1 MTDITPMIDN
11 SGNEYDIPT
20 KELEQFKADMGT
32 GVQRQYLYRTED
44 GQDFAIPE
52 SESKAFLNDFPNAR
66 PVRRIQLL
74 GGDTE
79 DIPSNEMSKF
89 FQRYETDDRYKH
101 DREYDAA
108 VKEGEEARKEYA
120 ARKKAAIDAGARL
133 YELEVKNQWM
143 DDTIEFIKGVGRTFV
158 NPEQEY
164 RDVFG
169 DDHIATRMIASGN
182 DAANAIVAGVMKI
195 PYDIQKVLGFVA
207 GGRNTSVGNWLID
220 DAQRTENWIDS
231 KLPQNSKAKYMS
243 ESEAEIGNTIQN
255 MTSTLFNFTLTAG
268 VGGAVGASTKAAGG
282 AVAGQR
288 AANATIVAMD
298 SSDAYIDTY
307 DRAIAR
313 GAEPKEADALA
324 NQAFIWNAI
333 MEGTLINGGLN
344 PMLKS
349 AEGLAATPTI
359 DLTKHTFSGI
369 TRGLTVGTLRNYAVK
384 TTGHV
389 LSTAAIMGVDKAG
402 KESIR
407 QVAEGESVD
416 FEKMAEAGK
425 SGLVEGGIM
434 GGVFGSASGLT
445 AAGEFRACHKA
456 MKKRFGDMMIRNV
469 ETAKGREM
477 MAAVNPK
484 GTYDFLKARENGGVP
499 SRKQADRMILP
510 DTLSGKQRAE
520 IADKFLKDGI
530 TPEKI
535 KADMFDR
542 IPKAKPVE
550 PEAKTPMKAIP
561 PPKTAPETPAEQ
573 PVAPTEPPKAAES
586 TAGSAVVTSE
596 AAGVSKTTPGAKTP
610 SEGVLERSTQAAV
623 QQKSATPPAEPP
635 VEGAKTPAEPPVVA
649 ENATQITENGK
660 ESPAPAGEN
669 APEQPVSAA
678 PETAPE
684 APAPKSAVEAPTS
697 APAETQSMTPPE
709 PAKAATDA
717 PVKADGA
724 STAKDAPQSAV
735 EPATPP
741 EKAPEAPQSAPET
754 ATAPETTPATA
765 PDTDFSVTPQN
776 TGKTVTEQKTA
787 SIARLDGLMQTA
799 GELARKRKEA
809 NDTRNREALKQ
820 TAGLS
825 DERAK
830 LREEIATLNSEFT
843 QSRKSIPPEQMDAA
857 VKKYNNAVAKRNKRI
872 QEIENEI
879 AKIHNEATDNS
890 PLGETTVDLGAGA
903 RISLEMSEPTIKKV
917 RAAIGK
923 SMSSL
928 RIEKKPTVEKVEK
941 AMSSIAA
948 KLDPNESRTR
958 RISIVHREDGVMVAT
973 DGRMAF
979 TYADDSIK
987 GDNVIDYPNWRMVI
1001 PEDRA
1006 LTQSPLK
1013 IDLAHLHEKASR
1025 AAVCSLGNDEML
1037 ERMPYMIVRPNGKKG
1052 ATVDFIGHGGDGKAI
1067 FSTTDNPTGA
1077 IRVATVNPEFL
1088 LKTVKAAAAA
1098 GEKEL
1103 TLKWENSQRPIVLAG
1118 EKCKAVIM
1126 PLRNDKAVDY
1136 DKPIETVLGLDR
1148 LYGKALPAKPAAKA
1162 SAPVVK
1168 APETAST
1175 SAPVK
1180 SKRDL
1185 KTIERDK
1192 LTHDDKV
1199 DIATE
1204 IIAAQVRKNDPRNT
1218 LPDERYRNGAEQL
1231 VNMIEKKNADG
1242 LRERFNGL
1250 NKGSV
1255 KAFEVITGIKMPSTQ
1270 KGQHEI
1276 VDRFCGIS
1284 PEQRAK
1290 IEADRKAEY
1299 EARVEAERRADA
1311 LAEGERIMKDTRVRM
1326 LDGRVVTAQKL
1337 LEDGWNVKKI
1347 KRGATTNLHV
1357 VSPEDGG
1364 FVKVSGKAFEY
1375 AEDFIAKREEAK
1387 AKEDFDHDSIV
1398 LSGDEVRKT
1407 MPGYNRLDWRTHV
1420 DKTGYVAPRM
1430 EGHFQHL
1437 LKTRKGK
1444 GNGSVAFLAGGNGSG
1459 KSTATENLVNNFDFI
1474 VDSTLGNL
1482 EVARKQI
1489 NAILDNGQKPSIF
1502 YVYRD
1507 PVEALNGVIGRAENG
1522 GHMVSPLSFAN
1533 SHVKARENVG
1543 LLAKEFGDKINV
1555 TIIDNSKPD
1564 KPFISL
1570 EELEKKEKIGHEQ
1583 LRKQAAE
1590 RIAEAEARTGLGGRG
1605 TGAAG
1610 AVEGGSQKA
1619 VAGGEVTAEKSF
1631 LPGGVI
1637 EARRVLESDNGKPP
1651 DGWRFL
1657 ASSEGNYAVKLPDE
1671 KTLRDY
1677 IEKNYGAIEGE
1688 VEASVKAGGELYNV
1702 NEILLKMAGA
1712 KSEVLPMSR
1721 IVAETQKS
1729 DSITP
1734 HKKLATYRDYAKSVV
1749 MREDV
1754 TIHDI
1759 QKALWDVPAEIGGHH
1774 EADVFFERLKKMV
1787 TKEFRAD
1794 KFAQE
1799 LNAQY
1804 GKTKNSAEQQALR
1817 SQFNEHYE
1825 KFFQNFLDNR
1835 KADIIKAFDEMDLKP
1850 GETVAGMAKREAGV
1864 PQETIGDIAA
1874 GLADDVDAAIAAEE
1888 SGADASAVAHAPA
1901 KPSGTAESPRGRG
1914 TGMLSQADPVSHGA
1928 GTGKRKIVTPQTFLR
1943 RARELFPNVAFRQ
1956 KGTVRMKS
1964 WAAGH
1969 FEPYYRLIRSRD
1981 MNSIGT
1987 VAHELGHDIEYLT
2000 RYDVLRL
2007 PAVKR
2012 DLSDLGHHLYG
2023 NGPKPPSY
2031 IGEGFAEY
2039 VRGYIC
2045 NAPNLSTVAPDL
2057 DAWFNGPFKTKHP
2070 GIVKKLD
2077 ELRDMVQTMKEQSAA
2092 ETVGGFMRP
2101 STESISRAW
2110 KKTLDFFSGENWN
2123 DSASVILRGMKKSGI
2138 ADIFRWQDDFKRL
2151 EASKDLLERRMLAD
2165 MISDKVES
2173 NPYIFATITRGTAS
2187 QRVMDMA
2194 RYGTTNLLGNKKTGE
2209 SLKEIFADF
2218 SVSER
2223 EAWKKYAIAK
2233 HGIANY
2239 FDKQLDFGLSRE
2251 VLEDVVKQYES
2262 PKFEQALHRYTDYSH
2277 RILHL
2282 GVESGLISQETYDKI
2297 VNDHPIYV
2305 RITRR
2310 YADDG
2315 AHTRQSGQAINRRT
2329 GGFDHILDPIDAA
2342 LMDQEKFLRAC
2353 FQAKTLQLIIS
2364 AGERA
2369 ATQNVLSAR
2378 RNGGPAT
2385 TNTNPVDP
2393 AHNAVGAYW
2402 PVEVPNAQEA
2412 VKFSAAKLQ
2421 KELTQAAKDYSGRTG
2436 DDPIPLQEF
2445 IDDLATT
2452 KDAQGRVAQLTIF
2465 RDKPSYGKHNLVSVH
2480 VDGKLRTF
2488 ELPDMKWANML
2499 TDVYDKSDFN
2509 FLEKMFGLATAGI
2522 RLGATTVNPGFAVRN
2537 GIRDSLHSAVMSE
2550 TGAISGVSSLYG
2562 MGQQLL
2568 GSEAAQLFR
2577 AMGGHMSDLVGIT
2590 KEQKWNHGGKVAL
2603 AQNPLQTIGS
2613 YSTLDWALMK
2623 PVIKAFSDVLSVP
2636 ELGPRINEMSAVMAK
2651 CRKAGL
2657 SENACAI
2664 LAMSHAKDISIDFQR
2679 AGRFMKHINHFI
2691 PFSNAMWRGT
2701 EQTIRNF
2708 GILPAL
2714 PHQFEDDRVKRGAKT
2729 AARGLGFITTWAVLL
2744 AMLEMSGDE
2753 KDKRKAFERSKEEK
2767 WNYAY
2772 VGDWRIPLPFEVGH
2786 IFGALPKAAIY
2797 EMNGDKGAIKECL
2810 ETFGQSLP
2818 LKYANPDTAIG
2829 SISMLTPWIGL
2840 LSNRDYRDRPIVP
2853 EHIMENAEKQDWYT
2867 QYTSELSKKIGAA
2880 VGVSPAQL
2888 EYLLDSYTGGL
2899 YRRVALM
2906 AENVGDVSRLQ
2917 EGRGFSMLD
2926 TLRARPQANRLIED
2940 FYKFGVE
2947 GKRKFGSGNI
2957 TLEEY
2962 GKLSAQN
2969 PVKKR
2974 LTEKFD
2980 EMRATRADKSLPLAE
2995 QDRRV
3000 REISEEA
3007 YEIVRTFNAR
3017 DDYRKRGI
3025 ASAADA
3031 LTNKEAS
3038 ELDEKKKARLLELLK
3053 GVPKN
3058 EIVNSLI
3065 EYGSE
3070 IVPIKIRGVETY
3082 HQRWSSQNINQRVMR
3097 LLMLLQN

>member
-52 SESKAFLNDFPNAR
+52 NDAKAFLNDFPNAR

-74 GGDTE
+74 GGETE
-79 DIPSNEMSKF
+79 DIPSNEMSQF

-101 DREYDAA
+101 DREYEAA
-108 VKEGEEARKEYA
+108 IKEGEEARKEYA
-120 ARKKAAIDAGARL
+120 ARKKAAIEAGARVR
-133 YELEVKNQWM
+133 ELEEKHQWM
-143 DDTIEFIKGVGRTFV
+143 DDTIEFFKGVGRTFI
-158 NPEQEY
+158 NPEKEY
-164 RDVFG
+164 REVLG

-182 DAANAIVAGVMKI
+182 DAANSIVAGVLKI

-220 DAQRTENWIDS
+220 DAQKTEAWIDS
-231 KLPQNSKAKYMS
+231 KLPQHTKEKYMS
-243 ESEAEIGNTIQN
+243 ESEAEIANTIQN

-268 VGGAVGASTKAAGG
+268 VGGAVGATTKAAGG

-313 GAEPKEADALA
+313 GAEPSEANALA

-344 PMLKS
+344 PMLNS
-349 AEGLAATPTI
+349 ANKLAATPTI

-369 TRGLTVGTLRNYAVK
+369 TRGLTVGTLRNYAAK

-389 LSTAAIMGVDKAG
+389 LSTAAIMGTDKAG

-407 QVAEGESVD
+407 QVADGEEVD
-416 FEKMAEAGK
+416 FEKIAEAGK
-425 SGLVEGGIM
+425 SGLVEGGVM
-434 GGVFGSASGLT
+434 GAVFGSAAGFT

-456 MKKRFGDMMIRNV
+456 MKKKFGDMIIKNV
-469 ETAKGREM
+469 ETARGREM
-477 MAAVNPK
+477 MAAANPK

-542 IPKAKPVE
+542 IPKAKTVE
-550 PEAKTPMKAIP
+550 PKAEPPKQALP
-561 PPKTAPETPAEQ
+561 PPASTPETPAEQ
-573 PVAPTEPPKAAES
+573 PVPPVEPPKTAES
-586 TAGSAVVTSE
+586 TAGSAVVKPVE
-596 AAGVSKTTPGAKTP
+596 AGVSKTTPGAETP
-610 SEGVLERSTQAAV
+610 SEAVLERSAQAAV
-623 QQKSATPPAEPP
+623 QQKTATPPAEAP
-635 VEGAKTPAEPPVVA
+635 VEEAKTPAETPVVA
-649 ENATQITENGK
+649 ENGTQIVENGK
-660 ESPAPAGEN
+660 ETPKPADET
-669 APEQPVSAA
+669 APEQPVS
-678 PETAPE
+678 TAPE
-684 APAPKSAVEAPTS
+684 AASEAPTPQDAVEAPTS
-697 APAETQSMTPPE
+697 APTETQPITHPE

-717 PVKADGA
+717 PVTPDGA
-724 STAKDAPQSAV
+724 STAKDAPKDAV
-735 EPATPP
+735 EPATP
-741 EKAPEAPQSAPET
+741 
-754 ATAPETTPATA
+754 PETTPATA

-799 GELARKRKEA
+799 GELSRKRDEA
-809 NDTRNREALKQ
+809 NKARNRKALKQ

-879 AKIHNEATDNS
+879 ARIHNEATDNS
-890 PLGETTVDLGAGA
+890 PLGETIVDLGGGT
-903 RISLEMSEPTIKKV
+903 RIRMEMSEPSIKKV
-917 RAAIGK
+917 RAAISK

-948 KLDPNESRTR
+948 KLDPNESRTK

-1001 PEDRA
+1001 PEDRS

-1025 AAVCSLGNDEML
+1025 AAVCSRGNDEML

-1067 FSTTDNPTGA
+1067 FSTTDNPAGA
-1077 IRVATVNPEFL
+1077 IHVATVNPEFL

-1103 TLKWENSQRPIVLAG
+1103 TLKWENAQRPIVLAG

-1126 PLRNDKAVDY
+1126 PLRNTQTAHS
-1136 DKPIETVLGLDR
+1136 DKPIDSVLGLKE
-1148 LYGKALPAKPAAKA
+1148 LYGSAGPAESAAKA
-1162 SAPVVK
+1162 PEVK
-1168 APETAST
+1168 PQDGGKKELS
-1175 SAPVK
+1175 
-1180 SKRDL
+1180 
-1185 KTIERDK
+1185 
-1192 LTHDDKV
+1192 HDEKV
-1199 DIATE
+1199 DLATE
-1204 IIAAQVRKNDPRNT
+1204 IIANQVRKDT
-1218 LPDERYRNGAEQL
+1218 KDTSLPDSRFRDGAERL

-1242 LRERFNGL
+1242 LRDRFNGL

-1255 KAFEVITGIKMPSTQ
+1255 KAFEAITGIKMPSTQ

-1276 VDRFCGIS
+1276 VDRFCGIT
-1284 PEQRAK
+1284 PDQRAK
-1290 IEADRKAEY
+1290 IEADRVAAH
-1299 EARVEAERRADA
+1299 EARVEAERHARA
-1311 LAEGERIMKDTRVRM
+1311 LEEGEQIMKETRIR
-1326 LDGRVVTAQKL
+1326 LHDGRVATAQQL
-1337 LEDGWNVKKI
+1337 LEEGWNVKKV
-1347 KRGATTNLHV
+1347 KRGATTNLHLIDPKK
-1357 VSPEDGG
+1357 SGY
-1364 FVKVSGKAFEY
+1364 VKVKGRAFEY
-1375 AEDFIAKREEAK
+1375 ADDFIAKRDAAK
-1387 AKEDFDHDSIV
+1387 AREDFDHDSIV
-1398 LSGDEVRKT
+1398 LSGDEVRKS

-1420 DKTGYVAPRM
+1420 DKTGFVAPRM

-1459 KSTATENLVNNFDFI
+1459 KSTATKNLIQNFDFI

-1482 EVARKQI
+1482 DVARKQI
-1489 NAILDNGQKPSIF
+1489 KAILDNGQKPSIF
-1502 YVYRD
+1502 YVYRN
-1507 PVEALNGVIGRAENG
+1507 PVDALNGVIERAESG

-1570 EELEKKEKIGHEQ
+1570 EELEKKEKIEHEQ
-1583 LRKQAAE
+1583 LRKQAAD
-1590 RIAEAEARTGLGGRG
+1590 RIAEVEARTGLGGRR
-1605 TGAAG
+1605 TGEAG
-1610 AVEGGSQKA
+1610 AVKGGSEK
-1619 VAGGEVTAEKSF
+1619 AGGEVTAEKSF

-1637 EARRVLESDNGKPP
+1637 EARRSLESDNGVPP
-1651 DGWRFL
+1651 DGWRYL
-1657 ASSEGNYAVKLPDE
+1657 GSSEGNFAVKLPDE
-1671 KTLRDY
+1671 KTLREY
-1677 IEKNYGAIEGE
+1677 IEKNFGPIEGE
-1688 VEASVKAGGELYNV
+1688 IEAGVKAGGEIYNV

-1712 KSEVLPMSR
+1712 KSEVKPMSET
-1721 IVAETQKS
+1721 VAETQAS
-1729 DSITP
+1729 DSVTP
-1734 HKKLATYRDYAKSVV
+1734 QKKLDTYREYAKSVV
-1749 MREDV
+1749 LREGATIADIQNALLNVPEKIGDV
-1754 TIHDI
+1754 T
-1759 QKALWDVPAEIGGHH
+1759 
-1774 EADVFFERLKKMV
+1774 EADVFFERLKSMIV
-1787 TKEFRAD
+1787 KEFRAD
-1794 KFAQE
+1794 KHAID
-1799 LNAQY
+1799 LNKKYQSTTDASKRQSIEREFRDHQ
-1804 GKTKNSAEQQALR
+1804 N
-1817 SQFNEHYE
+1817 

-1835 KADIIKAFDEMDLKP
+1835 KDDIIKAFDELELKP
-1850 GETVAGMAKREAGV
+1850 GDTVSNMAKREAGI

-1874 GLADDVDAAIAAEE
+1874 DIAADVDAAIAAEE
-1888 SGADASAVAHAPA
+1888 SGADPSAVAHAPA
-1901 KPSGTAESPRGRG
+1901 KPAETVESPRGRG
-1914 TGMLSQADPVSHGA
+1914 TGTLSQDDPVSRGT

-1943 RARELFPNVAFRQ
+1943 RARELFPDVAFRQ
-1956 KGTVRMKS
+1956 KGTARMKG

-1987 VAHELGHDIEYLT
+1987 VAHELGHDIEHLT

-2057 DAWFNGPFKTKHP
+2057 DAWFNGAFKAKHP
-2070 GIVKKLD
+2070 AIVKKLD
-2077 ELRDMVQTMKEQSAA
+2077 ELRDMVQMMKEQSAA
-2092 ETVGGFMRP
+2092 EAVGGFMRP

-2110 KKTLDFFSGENWN
+2110 HKTLDFFSGENWN
-2123 DSASVILRGMKKSGI
+2123 DSASIILRGMKKSGI
-2138 ADIFRWQDDFKRL
+2138 DKIFRWQDDFKKL
-2151 EASKDLLERRMLAD
+2151 EASKDLYERRMLAD
-2165 MISDKVES
+2165 MISDKVEN

-2209 SLKEIFADF
+2209 SLKDIFADF
-2218 SVSER
+2218 SVAER

-2233 HGIANY
+2233 HGIENY
-2239 FDKQLDFGLSRE
+2239 FKKGMNFGLPRE
-2251 VLEDVVKQYES
+2251 VLEDVVSKYET
-2262 PKFEQALHRYTDYSH
+2262 PKFSLALQRYTDYSH

-2353 FQAKTLQLIIS
+2353 FQAKTLQLIVG

-2369 ATQNVLSAR
+2369 ATQNIISAR
-2378 RNGGPAT
+2378 MNGGPDT

-2421 KELTQAAKDYSGRTG
+2421 KGLTDAAKDYSGRTG
-2436 DDPIPLQEF
+2436 EDFIPLQEF

-2452 KDAQGRVAQLTIF
+2452 KDAQGRVAQLSIF

-2550 TGAISGVSSLYG
+2550 TGAIPGVSTLYG

-2568 GSEAAQLFR
+2568 GSEAAELFR

-2603 AQNPLQTIGS
+2603 AQNPLQTVGA
-2613 YSTLDWALMK
+2613 YSSLDWVLMK
-2623 PVIKAFSDVLSVP
+2623 PVIKAFSDVLSIP

-2708 GILPAL
+2708 GILPSL
-2714 PHQFEDDRVKRGAKT
+2714 PHQFEDSNPKRGAKT
-2729 AARGLGFITTWAVLL
+2729 AIRGLAFITSWAVLL
-2744 AMLEMSGDE
+2744 AMLEMSGD
-2753 KDKRKAFERSKEEK
+2753 DKKKRAAFERSKEEK

-2797 EMNGDKGAIKECL
+2797 EMNGDEGAVKECL

-2818 LKYANPDTAIG
+2818 VKYANPDTAIG

-2867 QYTSELSKKIGAA
+2867 QYTTELSKKIGSA
-2880 VGVSPAQL
+2880 VGASPAQL

-2906 AENVGDVSRLQ
+2906 AENVDDVSRLQ

-2947 GKRKFGSGNI
+2947 GKRKFGSENI

-2962 GKLSAQN
+2962 GKLASQN
-2969 PVKKR
+2969 PVKKQ
-2974 LTEKFD
+2974 LTAKFD
-2980 EMRATRADKSLPLAE
+2980 EMRAARADKSLPLAE

-3007 YEIVRTFNAR
+3007 YEIVRKFNAK

-3031 LTNKEAS
+3031 LTDREAS
-3038 ELDEKKKARLLELLK
+3038 DLDEKKKARLLELLK
-3053 GVPKN
+3053 GVSKN
-3058 EIVNSLI
+3058 EIVTSLI

-3070 IVPIKIRGVETY
+3070 LVPIKIRGVETY
-3082 HQRWSSQNINQRVMR
+3082 HQRWSSQNINQRVTR
-3097 LLMLLQN
+3097 LLMLLQD

>member
-52 SESKAFLNDFPNAR
+52 NDAKAFLNDFPNAR

-74 GGDTE
+74 GGETE
-79 DIPSNEMSKF
+79 DIPSNEMSQF
-89 FQRYETDDRYKH
+89 FQRYETDDRYKY

-108 VKEGEEARKEYA
+108 VKAGEEARKEYA
-120 ARKKAAIDAGARL
+120 AAKRRSAEATARL
-133 YELEVKNQWM
+133 RELEEKNQWM
-143 DDTIEFIKGVGRTFV
+143 DDTIEFFKGVGRTLV
-158 NPEQEY
+158 NPEKEY
-164 RDVFG
+164 REVLG

-182 DAANAIVAGVMKI
+182 DAANSIVAGVLKI

-220 DAQRTENWIDS
+220 DAQKTEAWIDS
-231 KLPQNSKAKYMS
+231 KLPQHTKEKYMS
-243 ESEAEIGNTIQN
+243 ESEAEIANTIQN

-313 GAEPKEADALA
+313 GAEPSEANALA

-344 PMLKS
+344 PMLNS
-349 AEGLAATPTI
+349 ANKLAATPTI

-369 TRGLTVGTLRNYAVK
+369 TRGLTVGTLRNYAAK

-389 LSTAAIMGVDKAG
+389 LSTAAIMGTDKAG

-407 QVAEGESVD
+407 QVADGEEVD
-416 FEKMAEAGK
+416 FEKIAEAGK
-425 SGLVEGGIM
+425 SGLVEGGVM
-434 GGVFGSASGLT
+434 GAVFGSAAGFT

-456 MKKRFGDMMIRNV
+456 MKKKFGDMIIKNV
-469 ETAKGREM
+469 ETARGREM
-477 MAAVNPK
+477 MAAANPK

-542 IPKAKPVE
+542 IPKAKTVE
-550 PEAKTPMKAIP
+550 PKAEPPKQALP
-561 PPKTAPETPAEQ
+561 PPASTPETPAEQ
-573 PVAPTEPPKAAES
+573 PVPPVEPPKTAES
-586 TAGSAVVTSE
+586 TAGSTVVKPVE
-596 AAGVSKTTPGAKTP
+596 AGVSKTTPGAETP
-610 SEGVLERSTQAAV
+610 SEAVLERSTQAAV
-623 QQKSATPPAEPP
+623 QQKTATTPAEAP
-635 VEGAKTPAEPPVVA
+635 VEEAKTPAETTVVA
-649 ENATQITENGK
+649 ENATQIVENGK
-660 ESPAPAGEN
+660 ETPKTAEET
-669 APEQPVSAA
+669 APEQPVS
-678 PETAPE
+678 TAPE
-684 APAPKSAVEAPTS
+684 AVSEAPTPQNAVEAPTS
-697 APAETQSMTPPE
+697 ASTETQPITPPE
-709 PAKAATDA
+709 PAKAATGA
-717 PVKADGA
+717 PVTPDGA
-724 STAKDAPQSAV
+724 SAAKDAPKDAV

-754 ATAPETTPATA
+754 ATAPETTPVTA

-799 GELARKRKEA
+799 GELSRKRDEA
-809 NDTRNREALKQ
+809 NKARNREALKQ

-890 PLGETTVDLGAGA
+890 PLGETTVDLGGGT
-903 RISLEMSEPTIKKV
+903 RIRLEMSEPSIKKV
-917 RAAIGK
+917 RAAISK

-948 KLDPNESRTR
+948 KLDPNESRTK

-973 DGRMAF
+973 DSRMAF

-1001 PEDRA
+1001 PEDRS

-1025 AAVCSLGNDEML
+1025 AAVCSRGNDEML

-1067 FSTTDNPTGA
+1067 FSTTDNPAGA
-1077 IRVATVNPEFL
+1077 IHVATVNPEFL

-1103 TLKWENSQRPIVLAG
+1103 TLKWENAQRPIVLAG

-1126 PLRNDKAVDY
+1126 PLRNTQTAHS
-1136 DKPIETVLGLDR
+1136 DKPIDSVLGLKE
-1148 LYGKALPAKPAAKA
+1148 LYGSADPAESAAKA
-1162 SAPVVK
+1162 PEVK
-1168 APETAST
+1168 PQDGGKKELS
-1175 SAPVK
+1175 
-1180 SKRDL
+1180 
-1185 KTIERDK
+1185 
-1192 LTHDDKV
+1192 HDEKV
-1199 DIATE
+1199 DLATK
-1204 IIAAQVRKNDPRNT
+1204 IVANQVRKDT
-1218 LPDERYRNGAEQL
+1218 KDTSLPDSRFRDGAERL

-1242 LRERFNGL
+1242 LRDRFNGL

-1255 KAFEVITGIKMPSTQ
+1255 KAFEAITGIKMPSTQ

-1276 VDRFCGIS
+1276 VDRFCGIT
-1284 PEQRAK
+1284 PDQRAK
-1290 IEADRKAEY
+1290 IEADRVAAH
-1299 EARVEAERRADA
+1299 EARVEAERRARA
-1311 LAEGERIMKDTRVRM
+1311 LEEGEQIMKETRIR
-1326 LDGRVVTAQKL
+1326 LHDGRVATAQQL
-1337 LEDGWNVKKI
+1337 LEEGWNVKKV
-1347 KRGATTNLHV
+1347 KRGATTNLHLIDPKK
-1357 VSPEDGG
+1357 SGY
-1364 FVKVSGKAFEY
+1364 VKVKGRAFEY
-1375 AEDFIAKREEAK
+1375 ADDFIAKRDAAK
-1387 AKEDFDHDSIV
+1387 AREDFDHDSIV
-1398 LSGDEVRKT
+1398 LSGDEVRKS

-1420 DKTGYVAPRM
+1420 DKTGFVAPRM

-1459 KSTATENLVNNFDFI
+1459 KSTATKNLIQNFDFI

-1482 EVARKQI
+1482 DVARKQI
-1489 NAILDNGQKPSIF
+1489 KAILDNGQKPSIF
-1502 YVYRD
+1502 YVYRN
-1507 PVEALNGVIGRAENG
+1507 PVDALNGVIERAESG

-1555 TIIDNSKPD
+1555 TIIDNSKSD

-1570 EELEKKEKIGHEQ
+1570 EELEKKEKIEHEQ
-1583 LRKQAAE
+1583 LRKQAAD
-1590 RIAEAEARTGLGGRG
+1590 RIAEVEARTGLGGRR
-1605 TGAAG
+1605 TGEAG
-1610 AVEGGSQKA
+1610 AVKGGSEK
-1619 VAGGEVTAEKSF
+1619 AGGEVTAEKSF

-1637 EARRVLESDNGKPP
+1637 EARRSLESDNGVPP
-1651 DGWRFL
+1651 DGWRYL
-1657 ASSEGNYAVKLPDE
+1657 GSSEGNFAVKLPDE
-1671 KTLRDY
+1671 KTLREY
-1677 IEKNYGAIEGE
+1677 IEKNFGPIEGE
-1688 VEASVKAGGELYNV
+1688 IEAGVKAGGEIYNI

-1712 KSEVLPMSR
+1712 KSEVKPMSET
-1721 IVAETQKS
+1721 VAETQAS
-1729 DSITP
+1729 DSVTP
-1734 HKKLATYRDYAKSVV
+1734 QKKLDTYREYAKSVV
-1749 MREDV
+1749 LREGATIADIQNALMNVPEKIGDV
-1754 TIHDI
+1754 T
-1759 QKALWDVPAEIGGHH
+1759 
-1774 EADVFFERLKKMV
+1774 EADVFFERLKSLIV
-1787 TKEFRAD
+1787 KEFRAD
-1794 KFAQE
+1794 KHAID
-1799 LNAQY
+1799 LNKKYQSTTDASKRQSIEREFRDHQ
-1804 GKTKNSAEQQALR
+1804 N
-1817 SQFNEHYE
+1817 

-1835 KADIIKAFDEMDLKP
+1835 KDDIIKAFDELELKP
-1850 GETVAGMAKREAGV
+1850 GDTVSNMAKREAGI

-1874 GLADDVDAAIAAEE
+1874 DVAADVDAAIAAEE
-1888 SGADASAVAHAPA
+1888 SGADPSAVAHAPA
-1901 KPSGTAESPRGRG
+1901 KPAETVESPRGRG
-1914 TGMLSQADPVSHGA
+1914 TGTLSQDDPVSRGT

-1943 RARELFPNVAFRQ
+1943 RARELFPDVAFRQ
-1956 KGTVRMKS
+1956 KGTARMKG

-1987 VAHELGHDIEYLT
+1987 VAHELGHDIEHLT

-2057 DAWFNGPFKTKHP
+2057 DAWFKGSFKAKHP
-2070 GIVKKLD
+2070 AIVKKLD

-2092 ETVGGFMRP
+2092 EAVGGFMRP

-2110 KKTLDFFSGENWN
+2110 HKTLDFFSGENWN
-2123 DSASVILRGMKKSGI
+2123 DSASIILRGMKKSGI
-2138 ADIFRWQDDFKRL
+2138 DKIFRWQDDFKKL
-2151 EASKDLLERRMLAD
+2151 EASKDLYERRMLAD
-2165 MISDKVES
+2165 MISDKVEN

-2209 SLKEIFADF
+2209 SLKDIFADF
-2218 SVSER
+2218 SVAER

-2233 HGIANY
+2233 HGIENY
-2239 FDKQLDFGLSRE
+2239 FKKGMNFGLPRE
-2251 VLEDVVKQYES
+2251 VLEDVVSKYET
-2262 PKFEQALHRYTDYSH
+2262 PKFSLALQRYTDYSH

-2353 FQAKTLQLIIS
+2353 FQAKTLQLIVG

-2369 ATQNVLSAR
+2369 ATQNIISAR
-2378 RNGGPAT
+2378 MNGGPDT

-2421 KELTQAAKDYSGRTG
+2421 KGLTDAAKDYSGRTG
-2436 DDPIPLQEF
+2436 EDFIPLQEF

-2452 KDAQGRVAQLTIF
+2452 KDAQGRVAQLSIF

-2550 TGAISGVSSLYG
+2550 TGAIPGVSTLYG

-2568 GSEAAQLFR
+2568 GSEAAELFR

-2603 AQNPLQTIGS
+2603 AQNPLQTVGA
-2613 YSTLDWALMK
+2613 YSSLDWVLMK
-2623 PVIKAFSDVLSVP
+2623 PVIKAFSDVLSIP

-2708 GILPAL
+2708 GILPSL
-2714 PHQFEDDRVKRGAKT
+2714 PHQFEDSNPKRGTKT
-2729 AARGLGFITTWAVLL
+2729 AIRGLAFITSWAVLL
-2744 AMLEMSGDE
+2744 AMLEMSGD
-2753 KDKRKAFERSKEEK
+2753 DKKKRAAFERSKEEK

-2797 EMNGDKGAIKECL
+2797 EMNGDEGAVKECL

-2818 LKYANPDTAIG
+2818 VKYANPDTAIG

-2867 QYTSELSKKIGAA
+2867 QYTTELSKKIGSA
-2880 VGVSPAQL
+2880 VGASPAQL

-2906 AENVGDVSRLQ
+2906 AENVDDVSRLQ

-2962 GKLSAQN
+2962 GKLASQN
-2969 PVKKR
+2969 PVKKQ
-2974 LTEKFD
+2974 LTAKFD
-2980 EMRATRADKSLPLAE
+2980 EMRAARADKSLPLAE

-3007 YEIVRTFNAR
+3007 YEIVRKFNAK

-3031 LTNKEAS
+3031 LTDREAS
-3038 ELDEKKKARLLELLK
+3038 DLDEKKKARLLELLK
-3053 GVPKN
+3053 GVSKN
-3058 EIVNSLI
+3058 EIVTSLI

-3070 IVPIKIRGVETY
+3070 LVPIKIRGVETY
-3082 HQRWSSQNINQRVMR
+3082 HQRWSSQNINQRVTR
-3097 LLMLLQN
+3097 LLMLLQD